1 MEAFEAKY
9 WQEGIDSKA
18 LLVCFLR
25 KLPYLLLM
33 GVAGAVLGSGLYL
46 LITVLTSEG
55 TMYQAETEYYIEFA
69 EGRIDAKDYYNDF
82 TWNTVMATDWI
93 LGNTMEILGSEYDR
107 DEVDNMIT
115 ADILSDVRYLT
126 ITVRGADAELV
137 DTVSEATK
145 LSLESL
151 AERVE
156 EIDEIDSIVQIRN
169 NGTEQ
174 TKEPLFTL
182 RAALLGA
189 ACGILA
195 GVFWLVAAFS
205 MGSRY
210 YTKEGL
216 SRSLGIPVYGLLYER
231 NGNSDGADIR
241 QEKALGLALQ
251 HCMEKACGKKLV
263 LMDVGNNA
271 SAQRCKELLTSVCE
285 EELADVEICVQNNDI
300 VSKDNYNEI
309 RQTNGVILAIP
320 FGKSCREAAR
330 DKLLQLENQ
339 DCRVLGAILVEA
351 DKTWMKLYGVVK

>member
-1 MEAFEAKY
+1 MEVFEAKY

-46 LITVLTSEG
+46 LITVLTSGG
-55 TMYQAETEYYIEFA
+55 TIYQAETEYYIEFA

-93 LGNTMEILGSEYDR
+93 LGNTMEILGSGYDR
-107 DEVDNMIT
+107 NEIGNMIT

-137 DTVSEATK
+137 DIVSEATK

-151 AERVE
+151 VNRVE
-156 EIDEIDSIVQIRN
+156 KIDEIDSIVQIKS
-169 NGTEQ
+169 NGVEQ
-174 TKEPLFTL
+174 IKEPLFTW
-182 RAALLGA
+182 RAAFLGA
-189 ACGILA
+189 VFGILTGA
-195 GVFWLVAAFS
+195 FGMVSVFTI
-205 MGSRY
+205 GGRY

-216 SRSLGIPVYGLLYER
+216 SRSLGIPVYGLLYGMS
-231 NGNSDGADIR
+231 GNKSEADGM
-241 QEKALGLALQ
+241 QEKVLGLALQ
-251 HCMEKACGKKLV
+251 HCMEKTCGKKLV
-263 LMDVGNNA
+263 LMDVGESG
-271 SAQRCKELLTSVCE
+271 SAQRCKELLTSVCK
-285 EELADVEICVQNNDI
+285 EELADVEISVQNSDI

-320 FGKSCREAAR
+320 FGKSCREAAK
-330 DKLLQLENQ
+330 DKILQLENQ
-339 DCRVLGAILVEA
+339 DCKVLGAILVEV
-351 DKTWMKLYGVVK
+351 DRKWMRLYGVH